1 MKIIESISE
10 MQEYSRQLK
19 NDGKTIGLID
29 TEGCLH
35 DGHMFLVKIAKE
47 NVDVVILGICHTIN
61 YFKLP
66 FEEYEE
72 NLKIYQQYILKK
84 EIELCKKHGVDV
96 LFLPSMDDL
105 YTNSST
111 ISLDSL
117 PLNVKNFLQTPP
129 INIKFILGAK
139 ELYNIT
145 LPDITVLGQKDVY
158 QTFILKSLI
167 KQLNLSIKVIMIPTI
182 RDSDGLAFSSRNQ
195 LLTLSERQDATSI
208 YQTLHE
214 ISRWSSYPP
223 IEKIKEHITKRIN
236 QANGHVSHLDICCAE
251 TLEELKLIDRKFII
265 IVDTRFGAVDNL
277 GDNIIIDL

>member
-1 MKIIESISE
+1 MKIIESVEE
-10 MQEYSRQLK
+10 MREYSQQLK

-29 TEGCLH
+29 TEGDLH
-35 DGHMFLVKIAKE
+35 NGHMSLVKIAKD
-47 NVDVVILGICHTIN
+47 NVDVVVLNILHTIN

-96 LFLPSMDDL
+96 LFLPSMDDIFLNVSDVNLNILLLNVQNFL
-105 YTNSST
+105 Y
-111 ISLDSL
+111 SL
-117 PLNVKNFLQTPP
+117 PIF
-129 INIKFILGAK
+129 IKFITSTR
-139 ELYNIT
+139 ELYKII
-145 LPDITVLGQKDVY
+145 LPDITVLGQKDTY
-158 QTFILKSLI
+158 QNFILKSLI
-167 KQLNLSIKVIMIPTI
+167 KQIGLFIKIIIVPTI
-182 RDSDGLAFSSRNQ
+182 RDSDGLAFSSSNKF
-195 LLTLSERQDATSI
+195 LSKSERQDATSI

-214 ISRWSSYPP
+214 ISRWSSYPSVT
-223 IEKIKEHITKRIN
+223 EIKEHITNRIN
-236 QANGHVSHLDICCAE
+236 MHNGKVNYIDICCPE